1 MTVLIITHSQDN
13 ECVDRVAAAIAGLG
27 GRAFRFDTDAFPQ
40 GARLALASGPGAGRS
55 TLRAPGAGAGELD
68 LADVTA
74 VWYRRVA
81 HGSGLPT
88 SMDPQLRSAS
98 IQEAK
103 QTVEGM
109 LAALRVPQ
117 VDPLPAVRFAS
128 NKQVQLDIAREVGL
142 DTPRTLTTN
151 DADAARA
158 FAAACPG
165 GVIAKMLSSFA
176 VYRGGEEHVVFTNAL
191 GAEDLAD
198 MRGLSL
204 CPMTF
209 QEKIPK
215 ARELRVTVV
224 GERVFSASVD
234 SQAAPGAEIDWR
246 RQGIE
251 LIDTWRK
258 DALPPDVEAGVLRL
272 MDQLGLNYGAI
283 DILRTPDGRHVF
295 LEVNPSG
302 EFFWLERTPGL
313 SISEALA
320 EVLLGKAPRRG
331 SWSAFLH
338 PAATQRR

>member
-55 TLRAPGAGAGELD
+55 TLRAPGPGGGELD
-68 LADVTA
+68 LGDVTA

-81 HGSGLPT
+81 HGGGLPA

-128 NKQVQLDIAREVGL
+128 NKQVQLDLAREVGL

-176 VYRGGEEHVVFTNAL
+176 VYREGEEHVVFTNAL

-272 MDQLGLNYGAI
+272 MDRLGLNYGAI

-313 SISEALA
+313 PISEALA
-320 EVLLGKAPRRG
+320 EVLLGSAPRRG
-331 SWSAFLH
+331 AWSAFLH
-338 PAATQRR
+338 APSTQRR

>member
-13 ECVDRVAAAIAGLG
+13 ECIDRVVAAIAGLG

-55 TLRAPGAGAGELD
+55 TLRTLGPGGGELD
-68 LADVTA
+68 LGDVTA

-81 HGSGLPT
+81 HGGGLPA

-98 IQEAK
+98 VQEAK

-151 DADAARA
+151 DAEAARA
-158 FAAACPG
+158 FAASCPG

-176 VYRGGEEHVVFTNAL
+176 VYRDGEEHVVFTNAL
-191 GAEDLAD
+191 AAEDLAD

-234 SQAAPGAEIDWR
+234 SQAAPGAEVDWR

-258 DALPPDVEAGVLRL
+258 DALPPEVETGVLRL
-272 MDQLGLNYGAI
+272 MDRLGLNYGAL
-283 DILRTPDGRHVF
+283 DILRTPDGRHIF

-313 SISEALA
+313 PISEALA
-320 EVLLGKAPRRG
+320 EVLLGKA
-331 SWSAFLH
+331 
-338 PAATQRR
+338 

>member
-1 MTVLIITHSQDN
+1 MTVLIITHSEDN
-13 ECVDRVAAAIAGLG
+13 ECIDRVAAAIARLG
-27 GRAFRFDTDAFPQ
+27 GRAFRFDTDAFPAGVRLSLSS
-40 GARLALASGPGAGRS
+40 GAGAGRS
-55 TLRAPGAGAGELD
+55 TLTTRDGALD
-68 LADVTA
+68 LGDVTA

-81 HGSGLPT
+81 YGARLPS

-98 IQEAK
+98 VHEAK
-103 QTVEGM
+103 QTAEGM
-109 LAALRVPQ
+109 LAAFRVPQ

-151 DADAARA
+151 DEDAARA
-158 FAAACPG
+158 FAATCPG

-176 VYRGGEEHVVFTNAL
+176 VYRDGEEQVVFTNAL
-191 GAEDLAD
+191 EAKDLAD

-209 QEKIPK
+209 QENIPK

-224 GERVFSASVD
+224 GERVFTASVD
-234 SQAAPGAEIDWR
+234 SQAAPGAEVDWR
-246 RQGIE
+246 RQGLE
-251 LIDTWRK
+251 LIDAWRK
-258 DALPPDVEAGVLRL
+258 DTLPPDVETGVLRL

-302 EFFWLERTPGL
+302 EFFWLERNPGL
-313 SISEALA
+313 PISEALA

-338 PAATQRR
+338 TPATHPR